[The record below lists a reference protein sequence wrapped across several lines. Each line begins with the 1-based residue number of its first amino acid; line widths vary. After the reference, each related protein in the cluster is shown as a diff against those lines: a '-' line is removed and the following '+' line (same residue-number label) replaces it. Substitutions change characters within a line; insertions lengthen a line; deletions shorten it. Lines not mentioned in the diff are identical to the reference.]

1 MKIVA
6 LCRVLVKTKKLSPFL
21 AAKSDHV
28 TSDEMAKN
36 RADNIEQVCGVDVS
50 QDRSIGSF
58 PSMVSS
64 SNAALNKAPGSVSSV
79 REQELHRAK

>member
-1 MKIVA
+1 MSKVA
-6 LCRVLVKTKKLSPFL
+6 TQTDALISRIPTITAEDNAGRL
-21 AAKSDHV
+21 AD
-28 TSDEMAKN
+28 D
-36 RADNIEQVCGVDVS
+36 IEQVCGVDVS